1 MSHKLDKDVAGDDYT
16 QASGEQHRFEE
27 VDIIK
32 SKSVNSYHIVKPFED
47 IDEYDD
53 NNQRVLKGA
62 QSVPQLQSPQDLLS
76 RNDSFVMNA
85 NSSAYSAFNPQTADQ
100 NGRQQPTFTN
110 LVSKAFT
117 DFRVKS
123 EINISDSSNLYKLS
137 PDRSPIVTVPGV
149 YFTRRGS
156 QEQGRAIESCLEKA
170 SRVLPSLSAIVPS
183 TINNLSERTVKVIDT
198 LVNELSNKNTG
209 LAAEFSE
216 AKSKVEN
223 LQTQVDRLE
232 VALLKTA
239 EIGSD
244 ALEFI
249 QIVSNQDPDL
259 LRLFVDKN
267 RDVLDS
273 ESDKVNHSL

>member
-1 MSHKLDKDVAGDDYT
+1 M
-16 QASGEQHRFEE
+16 
-27 VDIIK
+27 
-32 SKSVNSYHIVKPFED
+32 
-47 IDEYDD
+47 
-53 NNQRVLKGA
+53 
-62 QSVPQLQSPQDLLS
+62 PQLQSPQDLLS

-149 YFTRRGS
+149 DFTRRGS

-209 LAAEFSE
+209 LAVEFSE

-273 ESDKVNHSL
+273 ESDKVNHNLQLVGFF